1 MVNETKLGTLEFCG
15 PVNFSG
21 GTWAGVELD
30 EAEGKNDGTV
40 NGVTYFNCEPGFGV
54 MVPTNKIEKVIL
66 PLMQLDAIFLYYM
79 YSVNSLSIIFCFI
92 LLFFT

>member
-15 PVNFSG
+15 TVNFAG

-40 NGVTYFNCEPGFGV
+40 NGITYFNCEPGFGV
-54 MVPTNKIEKVIL
+54 LVPTNKIEKVKGYCKLTLI
-66 PLMQLDAIFLYYM
+66 QEDTS
-79 YSVNSLSIIFCFI
+79 YSVHFLQ
-92 LLFFT
+92 